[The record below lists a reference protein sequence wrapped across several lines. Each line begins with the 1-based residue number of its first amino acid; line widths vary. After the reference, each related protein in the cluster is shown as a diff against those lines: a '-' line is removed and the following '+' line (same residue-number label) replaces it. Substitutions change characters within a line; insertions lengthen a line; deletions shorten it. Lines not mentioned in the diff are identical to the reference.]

1 MTATDQAK
9 TLVSIAET
17 LHQAQVGATA
27 VAQVTTSTA
36 LTLADAYAVQH
47 LLVEHRTADGERLS
61 GVKLGFTSRAKAQ
74 QMGVNDVII
83 GSLTTGMA
91 AADGDELDH
100 AAYIH
105 PRVEPEVAFL
115 LGRDID
121 VQDDA
126 PDLLGAVAGVAPA
139 LEVIDSR
146 YRDFKFTLEDVV
158 ADNTSAAGY
167 VLGPWSDPGRAGD
180 LANRGVRLEVDGAVV
195 STGSTAAILGH
206 PLRALA
212 AARRMAR
219 LHGFE
224 LRAGSVLLAGAATEA
239 VPLPSG
245 SVVEATVSGLGRVT
259 ARVSKGARNE

>member
-1 MTATDQAK
+1 MTATQQVGA
-9 TLVSIAET
+9 LASIAET
-17 LHQAQVGATA
+17 LHRAQAAATA
-27 VAQVTTSTA
+27 VAQVSATIP
-36 LTLADAYAVQH
+36 LTLSDAYAVQH
-47 LLVEHRTADGERLS
+47 LLVERRTREGERLS
-61 GVKLGFTSRAKAQ
+61 GVKLGFTSRPKAQ

-121 VQDDA
+121 AQDDA
-126 PDLLGAVAGVAPA
+126 PDLLSAVAGVAPA

-146 YRDFKFTLEDVV
+146 YRDFKFTLQDVV

-167 VLGPWSDPGRAGD
+167 VLGPWTSPERAGD
-180 LANRGVRLEVDGAVV
+180 LANRGVRLEIDGAVV
-195 STGSTAAILGH
+195 STGSTAAILGQ

-245 SVVEATVSGLGRVT
+245 SFVEAAVAGLGQVA
-259 ARVSKGARNE
+259 ARVSAGASNE